1 MTQHMLPEQA
11 DEDRRTMRRLATV
24 VGLFFV
30 ATAVMAIAVG
40 VIMG

>member
-11 DEDRRTMRRLATV
+11 DEDRRTMQRLATV